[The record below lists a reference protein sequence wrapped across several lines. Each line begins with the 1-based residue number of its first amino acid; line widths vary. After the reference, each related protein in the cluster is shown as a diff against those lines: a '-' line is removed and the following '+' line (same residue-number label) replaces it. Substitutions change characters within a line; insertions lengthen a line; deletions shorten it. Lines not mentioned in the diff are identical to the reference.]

1 MDNKTNNKGIKIVIC
16 GSMKL
21 SRRMIEVRDELLHF
35 GHEVILP
42 RHTEEYARMN
52 TSDHIHNE
60 SVKNKIENDL
70 IRDYYEE
77 IKKNDAILVVNDKLN
92 GVDGYIGGNSFLEM
106 GFAHVL
112 NKKIYLLNKIP
123 ESSFKDELIAMQ
135 GIVLEGDFGKII

>member
-1 MDNKTNNKGIKIVIC
+1 MKIVIC

-21 SRRMIEVRDELLHF
+21 SKRMIGVRDELKNF
-35 GHEVILP
+35 NHEIILP
-42 RHTEEYARMN
+42 RHTEEYAEMN
-52 TSDHIHNE
+52 TSDNIHNE

-70 IRDYYEE
+70 IRDYYNE
-77 IKKNDAILVVNDKLN
+77 IARNDAILVVNDNLN
-92 GVDGYIGGNSFLEM
+92 GVEGYIGGNSFLEM

-135 GIVLEGDFGKII
+135 PMILEGDFSKICEV